1 MPAKRPA
8 SFLLTPQYRVDALW
22 LNGAGPEVKAE
33 APNGAPAPFVDLHG
47 LEGLLRKPDP
57 KIVLS
62 LPEDAELI
70 DQLHRL
76 TGKMPKFAQ
85 FNPPPAASTEAP
97 PEPQAAR
104 ESRDG
109 ERAKRAPCEPTRS
122 RSHYGSLRSN
132 LRPAPQACGGRVGP
146 AAARGGVIA
155 YDTSYKGLRSP
166 HPHRGPLD
174 RCL

>member
-97 PEPQAAR
+97 PEPQAPVKA
-104 ESRDG
+104 ET
-109 ERAKRAPCEPTRS
+109 AKEQSAPHANR
-122 RSHYGSLRSN
+122 
-132 LRPAPQACGGRVGP
+132 P
-146 AAARGGVIA
+146 AAAATMDLWDLTSGRRRKHAAAERG
-155 YDTSYKGLRSP
+155 K
-166 HPHRGPLD
+166 
-174 RCL
+174 

>member
-97 PEPQAAR
+97 PEPP
-104 ESRDG
+104 E
-109 ERAKRAPCEPTRS
+109 
-122 RSHYGSLRSN
+122 
-132 LRPAPQACGGRVGP
+132 PQAPVKAKTAKEQSAPHANPP
-146 AAARGGVIA
+146 AAAATMDLWDLTSGRRRKHAAAERG
-155 YDTSYKGLRSP
+155 K
-166 HPHRGPLD
+166 
-174 RCL
+174 

>member
-33 APNGAPAPFVDLHG
+33 APNEAPAPFVDLHG

-85 FNPPPAASTEAP
+85 FNPPPAASTEA
-97 PEPQAAR
+97 
-104 ESRDG
+104 S
-109 ERAKRAPCEPTRS
+109 
-122 RSHYGSLRSN
+122 
-132 LRPAPQACGGRVGP
+132 PAPQVPVKAETAKEQSAPHVNPP
-146 AAARGGVIA
+146 AAAA
-155 YDTSYKGLRSP
+155 TMDLCDLTSGRRRK
-166 HPHRGPLD
+166 HAAAE
-174 RCL
+174 

>member
-62 LPEDAELI
+62 LPEDGELI

-76 TGKMPKFAQ
+76 PGKMPKFAQ
-85 FNPPPAASTEAP
+85 FNPPPAAATMDLCDLTS
-97 PEPQAAR
+97 
-104 ESRDG
+104 
-109 ERAKRAPCEPTRS
+109 
-122 RSHYGSLRSN
+122 
-132 LRPAPQACGGRVGP
+132 GRRRKH
-146 AAARGGVIA
+146 AAAE
-155 YDTSYKGLRSP
+155 
-166 HPHRGPLD
+166 
-174 RCL
+174 

>member
-33 APNGAPAPFVDLHG
+33 APNEAPAPFVDLHG

-97 PEPQAAR
+97 QVPVKAET
-104 ESRDG
+104 
-109 ERAKRAPCEPTRS
+109 AKEQSAPHANP
-122 RSHYGSLRSN
+122 
-132 LRPAPQACGGRVGP
+132 PAPAATMDLWDLTSGRP
-146 AAARGGVIA
+146 RKHAAAG
-155 YDTSYKGLRSP
+155 
-166 HPHRGPLD
+166 
-174 RCL
+174 

>member
-33 APNGAPAPFVDLHG
+33 APPSAEAPNEAPAPFVDLHG

-70 DQLHRL
+70 DQLHKL

-85 FNPPPAASTEAP
+85 FNPPPATPPPPPAESEAAKEQSP
-97 PEPQAAR
+97 PNP
-104 ESRDG
+104 D
-109 ERAKRAPCEPTRS
+109 P
-122 RSHYGSLRSN
+122 
-132 LRPAPQACGGRVGP
+132 P
-146 AAARGGVIA
+146 AAAPTM
-155 YDTSYKGLRSP
+155 DLCDLTSGRRRKHAAAG
-166 HPHRGPLD
+166 
-174 RCL
+174 

>member
-33 APNGAPAPFVDLHG
+33 APNEAPAPFVDLHG

-76 TGKMPKFAQ
+76 TGKCQ
-85 FNPPPAASTEAP
+85 NLHNSTHH
-97 PEPQAAR
+97 Q
-104 ESRDG
+104 
-109 ERAKRAPCEPTRS
+109 
-122 RSHYGSLRSN
+122 
-132 LRPAPQACGGRVGP
+132 
-146 AAARGGVIA
+146 
-155 YDTSYKGLRSP
+155 P
-166 HPHRGPLD
+166 HPQKRHQSHRRP
-174 RCL
+174 

>member
-8 SFLLTPQYRVDALW
+8 SFLLAPQYRVDVLW
-22 LNGAGPEVKAE
+22 LTGTGPEVKTEATPAAE
-33 APNGAPAPFVDLHG
+33 PPNETPAPFVDLHG

-97 PEPQAAR
+97 PEPQAPVKAETAKEQSAR
-104 ESRDG
+104 H
-109 ERAKRAPCEPTRS
+109 ANP
-122 RSHYGSLRSN
+122 
-132 LRPAPQACGGRVGP
+132 P
-146 AAARGGVIA
+146 AAAATMDLCDLTPGRRRKHAAAG
-155 YDTSYKGLRSP
+155 
-166 HPHRGPLD
+166 
-174 RCL
+174 

>member
-85 FNPPPAASTEAP
+85 FQPTTSRIHRSATRATR
-97 PEPQAAR
+97 AR

-122 RSHYGSLRSN
+122 RSHYGSLGSN
-132 LRPAPQACGGRVGP
+132 LRPAPQACGGRERQVG
-146 AAARGGVIA
+146 AAAKHE
-155 YDTSYKGLRSP
+155 TSLGSSHLYPRVPSSS
-166 HPHRGPLD
+166 R
-174 RCL
+174 